1 MNMVVFERA
10 TLENRAIRNAP
21 QSSETVS
28 DWKLKQFYWGI
39 ENALRWAAA
48 TTPLSH
54 AWDGVSL
61 FEKS

>member
-10 TLENRAIRNAP
+10 TLETGAICNAP

-54 AWDGVSL
+54 A
-61 FEKS
+61 